1 MHSLFFALNLDYI
14 ETYPLASVLLV
25 SLFSLCYNEWVH
37 KSIERS
43 MPKVSVLM
51 PVYNT
56 EESYLREAIESIL
69 NQTFSDFEFIILNDG
84 STNNAQDVILSY
96 SDSRINYVI
105 NEKNLGL
112 IKTLNKGFDLAKG
125 EYIARMD
132 SDDISLPER
141 FQKQVNFMD
150 ENPNVHVVGTWYEWF
165 PKCKVQKPATNDKA
179 IKECLLAS
187 SNSIAHPTVML
198 RKSVIDNLQ
207 ARYDENFAYVEDYAL
222 WLSLIDKV
230 DFANIDEI
238 LLKYRIHPNSVCKVN
253 KRNQILNVY
262 KLMAQTQGKYFG
274 IDYSKILDIIS
285 KLKTEKISSKE
296 LLELNEFS
304 KLIKTK
310 AQEKG
315 FVCEYEMNK
324 DFYKLAI
331 RNCKK
336 DLLFLK
342 LLWTSELNKPLKLRF
357 GFKIINSIF

>member
-1 MHSLFFALNLDYI
+1 
-14 ETYPLASVLLV
+14 
-25 SLFSLCYNEWVH
+25 
-37 KSIERS
+37 
-43 MPKVSVLM
+43 MPKISVIM

-69 NQTFSDFEFIILNDG
+69 NQTFADFEFIIINDG

-96 SDSRINYVI
+96 KDSRINYVV

-132 SDDISLPER
+132 SDDISLPKR
-141 FQKQVNFMD
+141 FEKQVDFMD
-150 ENPNVHVVGTWYEWF
+150 KNPNVHVAGSWYEWF
-165 PKCKVQKPATNDKA
+165 PKCKVQKPPTNDKD
-179 IKECLLAS
+179 IKECLLVQ
-187 SNSIAHPTVML
+187 SNSLAHPTVML
-198 RKSVIDNLQ
+198 RKSVIDKLE
-207 ARYDENFAYVEDYAL
+207 ARYDENYAYVEDYAL
-222 WLSLIDKV
+222 WLSLVDKV

-274 IDYSKILDIIS
+274 IDCSKIIDTIS
-285 KLKTEKISSKE
+285 TIKTGEKISSKE
-296 LLELNEFS
+296 LLEINNFS
-304 KLIKTK
+304 NQIKEKTK
-310 AQEKG
+310 EKN

-324 DFYKLAI
+324 DFYKLAV
-331 RNCKK
+331 RNSKK
-336 DLLFLK
+336 DFLFLK
-342 LLWTSELNKPLKLRF
+342 ILWTSELNKPLKLRF

>member
-1 MHSLFFALNLDYI
+1 
-14 ETYPLASVLLV
+14 
-25 SLFSLCYNEWVH
+25 
-37 KSIERS
+37 

-84 STNNAQDVILSY
+84 STNNAQDIILSY
-96 SDSRINYVI
+96 KDTRINYVI

-112 IKTLNKGFDLAKG
+112 IKTLNKGLDLAKG

-141 FQKQVNFMD
+141 FQKQVDFMD
-150 ENPNVHVVGTWYEWF
+150 KNQNVHVVGTWYEWF
-165 PKCKVQKPATNDKA
+165 PKCKVQKPAVTDKA

-198 RKSVIDNLQ
+198 RKSVIDSLN
-207 ARYDENFAYVEDYAL
+207 ARYDENYAYVEDYSL

-274 IDYSKILDIIS
+274 VDYSKILDAIS
-285 KLKTEKISSKE
+285 TLKTGQKISSKE
-296 LLELNEFS
+296 LLEINEFS
-304 KLIKTK
+304 KLIKEK
-310 AQEKG
+310 SEEKG
-315 FVCEYEMNK
+315 FACEYEMNK
-324 DFYKLAI
+324 DFYKLAV

-336 DLLFLK
+336 DFLFLQ
-342 LLWTSELNKPLKLRF
+342 LLWGSELNKPLKLCL
-357 GFKIINSIF
+357 GFKIINSAF